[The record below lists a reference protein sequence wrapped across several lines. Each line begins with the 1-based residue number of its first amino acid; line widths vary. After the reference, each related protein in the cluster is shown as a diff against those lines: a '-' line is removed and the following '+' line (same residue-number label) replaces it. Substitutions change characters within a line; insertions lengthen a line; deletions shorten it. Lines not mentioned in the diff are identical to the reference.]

1 MSELTKKIARLNENF
16 RSLET
21 NYKEQVENNG
31 LLLAELTR
39 IQKINK
45 NDPHLQELTRLSGEF
60 DDVLRDME
68 HNGLKRRAEQKNID
82 TLVENQVS
90 QQSKYKSKCLN
101 MVDKI
106 KIHVLDQE
114 EKHSKLSD
122 LKNLTPIEL
131 SQVIQQYNLKHC
143 QQRTLSRQTSRTLRN
158 SKTFN
163 QISSENKNKDIFPY
177 SNHTGQT
184 EQTTSPKFPTP
195 ERKLKAKDLTDDV
208 SKW

>member
-1 MSELTKKIARLNENF
+1 M
-16 RSLET
+16 
-21 NYKEQVENNG
+21 
-31 LLLAELTR
+31 
-39 IQKINK
+39 
-45 NDPHLQELTRLSGEF
+45 QELTRLSGEF

-68 HNGLKRRAEQKNID
+68 HNGLKQSLVQKNID

-131 SQVIQQYNLKHC
+131 SQVI
-143 QQRTLSRQTSRTLRN
+143 
-158 SKTFN
+158 
-163 QISSENKNKDIFPY
+163 
-177 SNHTGQT
+177 
-184 EQTTSPKFPTP
+184 
-195 ERKLKAKDLTDDV
+195 
-208 SKW
+208 